1 LPRFARDELEAAF
14 RHYEAT
20 ARRAADSNDWSIW
33 ADLFTGDATYWEHLY
48 GRMNGRDAIKAWITS
63 AMTSY
68 PGSEMPHFPSDWH
81 VIDEEHGRVVA
92 YIQNRMRDPGDGSVH
107 QAPNVSILHYAG
119 DNQWSYQE
127 DIYNVAD
134 FARMISSWEERVK
147 ELGGTP
153 GGSLASTGPR

>member
-1 LPRFARDELEAAF
+1 MPRFARDELEAAF

-153 GGSLASTGPR
+153 GGSLASTAPR